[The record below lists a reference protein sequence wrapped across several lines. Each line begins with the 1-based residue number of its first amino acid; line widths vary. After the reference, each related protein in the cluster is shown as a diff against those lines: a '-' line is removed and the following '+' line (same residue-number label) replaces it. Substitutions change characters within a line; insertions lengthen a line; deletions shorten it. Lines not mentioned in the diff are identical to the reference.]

1 MALPAAKLPRF
12 LVAASRGGGEAQE
25 KGGEFTWFT
34 VSIHAW
40 GVVGT
45 RAHAILQLHGQDI
58 APHPGFGEGHLH
70 AFWSGL
76 DVEDRLGLGLG
87 LLELARKQRSRRAH
101 AFWPR
106 QSACSAVCIAEPKSY
121 SFITRQVFW

>member
-1 MALPAAKLPRF
+1 
-12 LVAASRGGGEAQE
+12 
-25 KGGEFTWFT
+25 
-34 VSIHAW
+34 
-40 GVVGT
+40 
-45 RAHAILQLHGQDI
+45 LQLHGQDI

-101 AFWPR
+101 AF
-106 QSACSAVCIAEPKSY
+106 
-121 SFITRQVFW
+121 

>member
-1 MALPAAKLPRF
+1 MAPLAAKLPR
-12 LVAASRGGGEAQE
+12 LPVAASRGGGEAQE

-34 VSIHAW
+34 VSIHAR

-76 DVEDRLGLGLG
+76 DVEDRLGLG
-87 LLELARKQRSRRAH
+87 RKQRSRRAH

-106 QSACSAVCIAEPKSY
+106 QSACSAVCIAESKSY
-121 SFITRQVFW
+121 SFITRRVFW